1 MLQAGVLSVRDTAQ
15 DMAGGEHRDIWFCL
29 ASNWQ
34 FNLSEEHYQQK
45 GYCFATVIANQQT

>member
-15 DMAGGEHRDIWFCL
+15 DTAGGEHRDIWFCL